1 MIRQS
6 FQNIVNPKN
15 MEHFQTQ
22 QQQQVN
28 TSNYYQLISNMDS
41 QCDVII
47 DEMDISKFNL
57 NDENSCVV
65 GGRTYAKSDVDYVT
79 LRREN
84 LNRIEQ
90 EYNTINGNN
99 TLTDFEK
106 HSQMVC
112 LMNKLFHNI
121 KQVTENNDVM
131 EQKNLEHENLAREN
145 EKVIEAN
152 RDIKKKDKDLNLVTS
167 ANVIGSKESKNQI
180 LVQYLI
186 FIILIVL
193 FIVIQL
199 VIFFV

>member
-15 MEHFQTQ
+15 MEHFQT

-84 LNRIEQ
+84 LNRIEE

-99 TLTDFEK
+99 TLNDFEK
-106 HSQMVC
+106 HSQIVC

-131 EQKNLEHENLAREN
+131 EEKNLENENLAREN
-145 EKVIEAN
+145 ETVIEAN
-152 RDIKKKDKDLNLVTS
+152 RDIKKKDKNLNLVTS
-167 ANVIGSKESKNQI
+167 ANVVGSKESKNQI
-180 LVQYLI
+180 RVQYLI
-186 FIILIVL
+186 FIILIIL

>member
-15 MEHFQTQ
+15 MEHFQT

-57 NDENSCVV
+57 NDENSCVI

-84 LNRIEQ
+84 LNRIEE
-90 EYNTINGNN
+90 EYNTINN
-99 TLTDFEK
+99 TLNDFER

-131 EQKNLEHENLAREN
+131 EQKNLENENLAREN

-152 RDIKKKDKDLNLVTS
+152 RDIKKKDKNLNLVTS
-167 ANVIGSKESKNQI
+167 ANVVGSKDSKNQI
-180 LVQYLI
+180 RVQYLI
-186 FIILIVL
+186 FIVLIVL

>member
-15 MEHFQTQ
+15 MEHFQT

-84 LNRIEQ
+84 LNRMETT
-90 EYNTINGNN
+90 YM
-99 TLTDFEK
+99 LS
-106 HSQMVC
+106 HS
-112 LMNKLFHNI
+112 K
-121 KQVTENNDVM
+121 
-131 EQKNLEHENLAREN
+131 
-145 EKVIEAN
+145 
-152 RDIKKKDKDLNLVTS
+152 
-167 ANVIGSKESKNQI
+167 
-180 LVQYLI
+180 Y
-186 FIILIVL
+186 
-193 FIVIQL
+193 
-199 VIFFV
+199 